1 MKRKVNALMQIVI
14 ADRHA
19 EVRSAL
25 RLLLENIDASWSV
38 IGEAADLKGLQACSN
53 LNDADLVLLEW
64 SLPGL
69 GNISPAEKV
78 RNVRRASKSR
88 IVVLGSCFDERD
100 RARVAGV
107 DGFISKIESPEQVIS
122 LLRELG
128 KSHA

>member
-1 MKRKVNALMQIVI
+1 MQIVI

-38 IGEAADLKGLQACSN
+38 IAEVADLKGLQACGN
-53 LNDADLVLLEW
+53 LKDADLVLLEW

-69 GNISPAEKV
+69 GNVTPAEKLKNIH
-78 RNVRRASKSR
+78 RGSKSR

-100 RARVAGV
+100 RAQTAGV

-122 LLRELG
+122 VLRELG
-128 KSHA
+128 KGNP